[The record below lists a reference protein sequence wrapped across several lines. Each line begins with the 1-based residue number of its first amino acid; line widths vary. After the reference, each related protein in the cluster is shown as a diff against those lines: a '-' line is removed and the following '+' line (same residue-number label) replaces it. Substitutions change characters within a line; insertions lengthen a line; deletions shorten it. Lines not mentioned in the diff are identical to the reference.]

1 MVLKQK
7 FRKTPEFIVTYAY
20 IDVANG
26 TGVERFYGFVN
37 EDSVGVDYSLTNK
50 VTVLSSII
58 DKSFGTTDGGFTLKA
73 DYDFDLTAFN
83 TKRTIQ
89 GTAVINLPLRCGGT
103 GGGAWMSNAYVI
115 IKIRK
120 VDAITGEAEI
130 ASVQSPTLVPA
141 ASDESKTMCLTVAIP
156 KTNFNRGDVLR
167 MTVELW
173 ALRVGGGAKGVVF
186 AAIAHDPANRDG
198 NFFTAATNPTQTVI
212 DMPFALNI

>member
-1 MVLKQK
+1 MVVPVK
-7 FRKTPEFIVTYAY
+7 FRKTPEFIITYAY
-20 IDVANG
+20 TDVVDG

-50 VTVLSSII
+50 VTVLSSSI
-58 DKSFGTTDGGFTLKA
+58 DIALATADAGFTLKA

-83 TKRTIQ
+83 TKRTIR

-103 GGGAWMSNAYVI
+103 GGGSFRSYAYVI

-120 VDAITGEAEI
+120 DDAITGESEI
-130 ASVQSPTLVPA
+130 ASVQSPTLVPV
-141 ASDESKTMCLTVAIP
+141 ASDEAKTLCLTLPISKTDCKREDKV
-156 KTNFNRGDVLR
+156 R
-167 MTVELW
+167 MMVEVW
-173 ALRVGGGAKGVVF
+173 AKRVGDGTKGAVF

-198 NFFTAATNPTQTVI
+198 TYFTAATNPTQIVI